1 VETDIKGLF
10 MRGQRKMQQLCQK
23 IIIMEIQE
31 DNGDGGKYLTFIK
44 CTNNNSKNNIPLFPL
59 AKIFIKDFLVFLL

>member
-1 VETDIKGLF
+1 
-10 MRGQRKMQQLCQK
+10 MQQLCQK